1 MKTTIK
7 TSELKGYM
15 KVAKPF
21 LTNKTIHVLEC
32 VNIKVSDGKT
42 TVKVTNLE
50 QHLEYSFDSLGD
62 SLGGEVSLP
71 FKDLQDYINTL
82 SDDTVTIEAKIDG
95 LADINGFKL
104 MGLTLDEEGNS
115 IFPLLP
121 EFDKPDSLLFSSLLF
136 HELDTASKY
145 ASKDDLRIN
154 MTGVYIGT
162 MDKVLTIACTDAHS
176 LYKGEI
182 ATIDKEFS
190 LLVPA
195 KAAAQHV
202 SKIAAQLGSASNDVL
217 IEWDEHNVVFSQD
230 RWRLYSRLID
240 ERFPNINAVIPTEN
254 PIQVTFNKAA
264 MLKSIDK
271 VKIAANKTSKVMN
284 VNIADGEIEL
294 ECIDLDQNK
303 ELRTTLPCH
312 IEGEGIEIAFNHVFL
327 SDLLKSI
334 ISPEVT
340 LQMSAGNR
348 AAVIQEF
355 HRTYLIMP
363 VMRTKPEEVEE

>member
-1 MKTTIK
+1 MKATIK
-7 TSELKGYM
+7 TTELKGYL
-15 KVAKPF
+15 KVEKPF
-21 LTNKTIHVLEC
+21 VANKSIPVLEC
-32 VNIKVSDGKT
+32 VNIKVSGTDGKT
-42 TVKVTNLE
+42 TAKVTNLE
-50 QHLEYSFDSLGD
+50 QHLEYSFDSFGE
-62 SLGGEVSLP
+62 SLSGEISLP

-82 SDDTVTIEAKIDG
+82 SDDTVTIEAKFDG
-95 LADINGFKL
+95 LADINRFKL
-104 MGLTLDEEGNS
+104 MGLTLDDEGNS
-115 IFPLLP
+115 LLPLLP
-121 EFDKPDSLLFSSLLF
+121 DFDKPESLLFSSLLF

-145 ASKDDLRIN
+145 ASKDELRPQ
-154 MTGVYIGT
+154 MMGVYIGT
-162 MDKVLTIACTDAHS
+162 YDKVLTVACTDAHS

-217 IEWDEHNVVFSQD
+217 IEWNENNVVFSQD

-240 ERFPNINAVIPTEN
+240 ARFPNINAVIPTEN
-254 PIQVTFNKAA
+254 PVKVTFNKAA
-264 MLKSIDK
+264 MLKAIDK

-284 VNIADGEIEL
+284 VNIADGQIEL
-294 ECIDLDQNK
+294 ECIDIDENK
-303 ELRTTLPCH
+303 ELRTAIPCH
-312 IEGEGIEIAFNHVFL
+312 IEGDGIEIAYNHAFL

-340 LQMSAGNR
+340 LQMSTATR

-363 VMRTKPEEVEE
+363 VMRTKAEA